1 MVAVRMEKLDA
12 YRQRI
17 NHFLKEENFG
27 KQPSNLYDAIHYTIN
42 IGGKRLRPVLA
53 LAACDLYGG
62 NIDDAL
68 KPAIAI
74 EIFHNSTLLHDDIMD
89 DAPQRRGKETV
100 CKKWNLNIAI
110 VSGDTMFA
118 LACKYLNSVDGNK
131 LPAILETFTQS
142 AIEVCEGQQYD
153 MDFES
158 REDVTISEYL
168 EMIRL
173 KTAVLLGASL
183 KIGAL
188 VANAP
193 ADQANL
199 IYDFGVNAGLAFQ
212 LKDDWL
218 DAFGN
223 EYKFGKSIGGD
234 IVANKKTYLY
244 LKCLEK
250 AITSDREKLTELFSN
265 KLLEKGSKINQALNL
280 YEKYRVKEESISE
293 MERFFNLSL
302 EAIKTTLVHQNKKD
316 VLIGYAEWLYKRDY

>member
-1 MVAVRMEKLDA
+1 MEKLDA
-12 YRQRI
+12 YKQRI
-17 NHFLKEENFG
+17 NQFLAEENFG
-27 KQPSNLYDAIHYTIN
+27 KQPSNLYDPIHYTIN
-42 IGGKRLRPVLA
+42 LGGKRLRPVLA
-53 LAACDLYGG
+53 LAACDLFGG
-62 NIDDAL
+62 NVDDVL

-74 EIFHNSTLLHDDIMD
+74 EIFHNFTLLHDDIMD
-89 DAPQRRGKETV
+89 DAPQRRGEETV
-100 CKKWNLNIAI
+100 YKKWNSNIAI
-110 VSGDTMFA
+110 LSGDTMFA
-118 LACKYLNSVDGNK
+118 LACRYLNSVDSSK
-131 LPAILETFTQS
+131 LPGILETFTQT

-153 MDFES
+153 VDFES
-158 REDVTISEYL
+158 REDVTINEYL

-218 DAFGN
+218 DIFGN
-223 EYKFGKSIGGD
+223 ENKFGKSIGGD

-250 AITSDREKLTELFSN
+250 AVKTDHEKLTELFSN
-265 KLLEKGSKINQALNL
+265 KPLETGLKIGQVLDL
-280 YEKYRVKEESISE
+280 YEKYRVKEESTRE
-293 MERFFNLSL
+293 MENYFNLAL
-302 EAIKTTLVHQNKKD
+302 EAINTTLVPQNKKD
-316 VLIGYAEWLYKRDY
+316 LLIGYAEWLYKRDY